1 MADFEVAWDMTGT
14 IIIDAVDEDAAMRL
28 VARYPGGEMSL
39 LADSQTCDVIPVGV
53 QEISTK
59 VKGKS

>member
-1 MADFEVAWDMTGT
+1 MADFEITWDMTGT
-14 IIIDAVDEDAAMRL
+14 IIIEAENEAAAMRM

-39 LADSQTCDVIPVGV
+39 LAGSQSCDVVPVDAH
-53 QEISTK
+53 EISTK

>member
-1 MADFEVAWDMTGT
+1 MADFEITWDMTGT
-14 IIIDAVDEDAAMRL
+14 IIIEAENEAAAMRM

>member
-1 MADFEVAWDMTGT
+1 MTGT